1 MTEWSE
7 SIKAA
12 AASTSY
18 EDYLNKMAEAEA
30 RLVRLLRLF
39 DRGLVADAA
48 EHADQAANNDWCE

>member
-30 RLVRLLRLF
+30 RL
-39 DRGLVADAA
+39 DAA